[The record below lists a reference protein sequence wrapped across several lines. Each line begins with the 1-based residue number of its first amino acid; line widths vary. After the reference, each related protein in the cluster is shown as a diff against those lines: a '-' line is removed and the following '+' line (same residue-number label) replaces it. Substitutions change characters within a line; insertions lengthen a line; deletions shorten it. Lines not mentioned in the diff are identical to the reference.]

1 VTEKEERLD
10 EELDKSAEETAETT
24 ESSNESTETEA
35 QTPQPEEEAVEKS
48 ELELLQEKNNELED
62 QFLRAR
68 AEIANITSRNRNER
82 ELLQKYRSQDL
93 GKKLL
98 PAIDNLER
106 AMAADVDQAAN
117 LKKGVE
123 MVLESLRQALKEEGI
138 EEIPAEGAMFDP
150 NLHQAVQTFPAS
162 DETPADTIVSV
173 LQKGYKLHDRVLRA
187 SMVIVAQ

>member
-1 VTEKEERLD
+1 MTEKEEHVND
-10 EELDKSAEETAETT
+10 EVV
-24 ESSNESTETEA
+24 
-35 QTPQPEEEAVEKS
+35 QTDEMIEPSEEAIDAAGISEAEVEKT
-48 ELELLQEKNNELED
+48 EIELLQKKNNELED

-82 ELLQKYRSQDL
+82 ETLQKYRSQDL

-106 AMAADVDQAAN
+106 AMAADVGEEQAAN

-138 EEIPAEGAMFDP
+138 EEIAAEGVSFDP
-150 NLHQAVQTFPAS
+150 NLHQAVQTVPAT
-162 DETPADTIVSV
+162 DEVPADTIVNV

-187 SMVIVAQ
+187 SMVVVAQ

>member
-1 VTEKEERLD
+1 MTEKD
-10 EELDKSAEETAETT
+10 EQLKEDMLQ
-24 ESSNESTETEA
+24 ETEVA
-35 QTPQPEEEAVEKS
+35 TEPSEEAIDTAGISEAEVEKT
-48 ELELLQEKNNELED
+48 EVELLQEKNNELED

-82 ELLQKYRSQDL
+82 ETLQKYRSQDL

-106 AMAADVDQAAN
+106 AMAADVGEEQAAN

-123 MVLESLRQALKEEGI
+123 MVLESLRQALKDEGI
-138 EEIPAEGAMFDP
+138 EEIPAEGAAFDP
-150 NLHQAVQTFPAS
+150 NLHQAVQTVPATE
-162 DETPADTIVSV
+162 DVPADTIVNV